1 MNHTLLFPAKE
12 HLFPDEL
19 IKTEEKNYDAQIE
32 ACTQNVLSN
41 KALFVF
47 LAGPSCS
54 GKTTT
59 ALRLEKALLKEG
71 KKVLAFSTDDFF
83 FEREQAP
90 LNEDGTPNYDDFSH
104 TDSDLIV
111 SVLSDLAKGKET
123 KIPIF
128 DFLKSGRVGY
138 KDVDPKEYDIF
149 LLEGIH
155 ALNDKILSCIS
166 PQIPSSCFYLDVTEK
181 VGLEGEEVFLLP
193 EEVRFCRRMIRDYKH
208 RGASVDLTW
217 RLWKNV
223 RRAEEKILHPFKKNA
238 SIIISTSFSYEIP
251 VEKCEILPLLKE
263 VKKEEPLFP
272 EAKRL
277 LSILEKFPC
286 LPEEVVPKTSVLR
299 EFID

>member
-1 MNHTLLFPAKE
+1 MNKILKFPVTEGLPKTLIQKE
-12 HLFPDEL
+12 ENHYTHQIQACIREILSR
-19 IKTEEKNYDAQIE
+19 KAQFI
-32 ACTQNVLSN
+32 
-41 KALFVF
+41 F

-59 ALRLEKALLKEG
+59 ALCLEKSLLKEG

-83 FEREQAP
+83 FAKEKAP
-90 LNEDGTPNYDDFSH
+90 LNEDGTPNYDAFSH

-111 SVLSDLAKGKET
+111 SVLDDLSRGKET

-128 DFLKSGRVGY
+128 DFLISARVGY
-138 KDVDPKEYDIF
+138 KDVDPKDYDVF

-155 ALNDKILSCIS
+155 ALNDKIV
-166 PQIPSSCFYLDVTEK
+166 SSIAEKAPYACFYLDVTEK
-181 VGLEGEEVFLLP
+181 VGLDGEEEFLLP

-208 RGASVDLTW
+208 RGASLDLTW

-223 RRAEEKILHPFKKNA
+223 RRSEEDILHPFKKNA

-251 VEKCEILPLLKE
+251 VEKGEVLPLLKE
-263 VKKEEPLFP
+263 VKEGEPLFP
-272 EAKRL
+272 KAQRL
-277 LSILEKFPC
+277 ISILEKFPS
-286 LPEEVVPKTSVLR
+286 LPEEVVPSSSVLR